1 MLDFA
6 TLTLPKS
13 PNTYLLA
20 PADLCRNAKP
30 HAIASVYPIGPM
42 QLATIVRDAL
52 VALPNAEVKETQE
65 GGLYLEAHQLTPRL
79 KYRDDVTA
87 RILPA
92 QGGATLALYSRSR
105 KGYWDLGV
113 NKKRVQ
119 GLMKTIERGIAE
131 ARAKA

>member
-6 TLTLPKS
+6 TLTLPSS

-20 PADLCRNAKP
+20 PEGLCKAAKP
-30 HAIASVYPIGPM
+30 HAHASVYPIGPM
-42 QLATIVRDAL
+42 RLAAIVRDAL

-65 GGLYLEAHQLTPRL
+65 GGLYLEAYQLTKRL

-87 RILPA
+87 RILPT
-92 QGGATLALYSRSR
+92 QGGATVAIYSRSR

-119 GLMKTIERGIAE
+119 TLMKSIERGIAT
-131 ARAKA
+131 ARAAA